1 MAFANYLCPA
11 LLRKGEER
19 AAIGLCYGTEGPSTA
34 FDPRAPSASVS
45 WKEHSMEQRSI
56 RLRDALFVG
65 IAAMGFAA
73 MIPTASA
80 QTSPSGTDGS
90 AAATNAA
97 GAPEAAPVMKHKTHR
112 KMHSATESS
121 SEAARTDQLNK
132 QQLGQSQSATDP
144 SAPMSHSST
153 GAIMPPSNTAEP
165 TTTPSTATPP
175 STSGGMPMAPSPGGM
190 TPAQG
195 EPTVP
200 PQPGPGTPPP
210 PSAPTNPP
218 Q

>member
-11 LLRKGEER
+11 LLRKAEGC
-19 AAIGLCYGTEGPSTA
+19 AAIGVCCGTEGRSAA
-34 FDPRAPSASVS
+34 FDRPTPSASLS
-45 WKEHSMEQRSI
+45 WKEHSMEQRSK
-56 RLRDALFVG
+56 RLRDALLVG

-90 AAATNAA
+90 AAATDAA
-97 GAPEAAPVMKHKTHR
+97 GAPEAAPVMKHKKHKR
-112 KMHSATESS
+112 MHATTESS

-132 QQLGQSQSATDP
+132 QQLGQGATDP

-153 GAIMPPSNTAEP
+153 GAIMPPSNTTEP
-165 TTTPSTATPP
+165 TPTPSTTPGG
-175 STSGGMPMAPSPGGM
+175 TSEGMPMKPSPGGM
-190 TPAQG
+190 TPAPG

-210 PSAPTNPP
+210 PNAPTNPP